1 MLGYHRILIRSNKF
15 YLRIFF
21 HFLDMLCCNSWILW
35 RRALT
40 DNNSDD
46 YLPLAQFKLGLAEIL
61 TRSHV
66 TSKKRGRPNSSLQP
80 QLDLKKGNNILLR
93 KYQPKK
99 FVATMWDIFLS
110 GMKIA
115 KFPECKGKT
124 QVWCDKCNVR
134 LCLNKDRIEKDE
146 EVALAFILNLCIR
159 PPSKSFDDF
168 ANVWDSVL
176 PLCVYH
182 YDNVLTLGDIN
193 SDLSNADNSLNK
205 SFSCYGFCQIV
216 KEPTRITETSATLI
230 GAVFSNTKEV
240 FTITMVLD
248 AGEISDHRLVCCSLD
263 IAVKKTKQIFITFG
277 DFKNFDE
284 NGLCDDLSS
293 IVDFLTRNILNV
305 FDIHGPLTTNIGIA
319 CILILWTDAGPG
331 TSGKQVRQLPQGM
344 TPPLRDDL
352 SSDLQVAGISAT
364 ATLKSPVDLAA
375 L

>member
-1 MLGYHRILIRSNKF
+1 MIPRPKSIEIYNNYMGGVDLLDSMLGYHRILIRSKKF

-40 DNNSDD
+40 ENNSDD

-134 LCLNKDRIEKDE
+134 LCLNKDH
-146 EVALAFILNLCIR
+146 ILKSAHITGEYYI
-159 PPSKSFDDF
+159 KGSFDVSQQF
-168 ANVWDSVL
+168 NRL
-176 PLCVYH
+176 
-182 YDNVLTLGDIN
+182 
-193 SDLSNADNSLNK
+193 
-205 SFSCYGFCQIV
+205 QIPPGHV
-216 KEPTRITETSATLI
+216 IA
-230 GAVFSNTKEV
+230 
-240 FTITMVLD
+240 
-248 AGEISDHRLVCCSLD
+248 SLD
-263 IAVKKTKQIFITFG
+263 V
-277 DFKNFDE
+277 
-284 NGLCDDLSS
+284 
-293 IVDFLTRNILNV
+293 
-305 FDIHGPLTTNIGIA
+305 IHFAPEV
-319 CILILWTDAGPG
+319 W
-331 TSGKQVRQLPQGM
+331 
-344 TPPLRDDL
+344 
-352 SSDLQVAGISAT
+352 
-364 ATLKSPVDLAA
+364 
-375 L
+375 